1 MLFQINGAEDPLGT
15 FSITTSPLNQII
27 EAYWSRLRQ
36 DRPGWWKS
44 FFFQDVIDLRLCDP
58 TDHAQVECL
67 RYCFMGIVRK
77 ELNLTAPEWNQ
88 YIISRSV
95 NGGHSG
101 QPDTMYFLLHLYD
114 TENYLQNVDLAEIE
128 SIYQDVTSS
137 TKDFSDEFKE
147 FAELQLQEVQ
157 IVSEPDDAVAGFD
170 LFSFLKEKIRDYSQ

>member
-1 MLFQINGAEDPLGT
+1 
-15 FSITTSPLNQII
+15 
-27 EAYWSRLRQ
+27 
-36 DRPGWWKS
+36 
-44 FFFQDVIDLRLCDP
+44 
-58 TDHAQVECL
+58 
-67 RYCFMGIVRK
+67 
-77 ELNLTAPEWNQ
+77 
-88 YIISRSV
+88 
-95 NGGHSG
+95 
-101 QPDTMYFLLHLYD
+101 MYFLLHLYD